1 MGPAIDRDSGKF
13 TMAILRVEGL
23 FKTFKDTKALD
34 DVSFEFSAGI
44 LSVLGPSGC
53 GKTTL
58 LRCIAG
64 LEVPDEGSIYIDD
77 KLQTS
82 ISEGTLVPPYAR
94 ELGFVFQSYALW
106 PHMTVYK
113 NVAFGLKLR
122 KFPESEI
129 RKKVES
135 ALDLVGLPNL
145 GQRYPSQLSG
155 GQQQRVALARSIVME
170 PRLILLDEP
179 LSNLDAKLR
188 EEMRVELKKLIK
200 KVGISAL
207 YVTHDQEE
215 AFVISDRV
223 IVMDKGRIL
232 QYATPDEIYSRPADQ
247 FVASFI
253 GRSVLADGKIS
264 KVAGE
269 RCQVTVPEFN
279 NATLICCRP
288 KSASPGDA
296 CKLVIRTGEI
306 KLSSKKFDHS
316 ENVLEGSMASR
327 EYRGGL
333 TDHRIQVGSKEIVV
347 TSHKLCPMISIDDE
361 GGKIFLYIDPSA
373 ISVITH
379 QPPLVPKQVGA

>member
-1 MGPAIDRDSGKF
+1 
-13 TMAILRVEGL
+13 MAIVKVERL
-23 FKTFKDTKALD
+23 SKAYADLKALD
-34 DVSFEFSAGI
+34 NVSFEFGKGI
-44 LSVLGPSGC
+44 LSILGPSGC

-77 KLQTS
+77 KIQTS
-82 ISEGTLVPPYAR
+82 IHEAILVPPYSR
-94 ELGFVFQSYALW
+94 EIGFVFQSYALW
-106 PHMTVYK
+106 PHMSVYK

-122 KFPESEI
+122 NIPENEI

-135 ALDLVGLPNL
+135 TLDLVGLPNL
-145 GQRYPSQLSG
+145 GERYPSQLSG
-155 GQQQRVALARSIVME
+155 GQQQRVALARSIAME

-215 AFVISDRV
+215 AFVISDIV
-223 IVMDKGRIL
+223 IVMDKGKIL
-232 QYATPDEIYSRPADQ
+232 QYATPDQIYNRPADQ

-253 GRSVLADGKIS
+253 GRSVLVEGKML
-264 KVAGE
+264 KVESE

-279 NATLICCRP
+279 HATIICHRPENA
-288 KSASPGDA
+288 AAGAA

-306 KLSSKKFDHS
+306 RLNSKRFDHT
-316 ENVLEGSMASR
+316 ENVLEGSMNSR

-333 TDHRIQVGSKEIVV
+333 TDHRIQVGSREIVV
-347 TSHKLCPMISIDDE
+347 TSHKFCPMINIE
-361 GGKIFLYIDPSA
+361 GDNEKIFLHIDPSA
-373 ISVITH
+373 ISVIVDRP
-379 QPPLVPKQVGA
+379 QAVPQQVGA